1 MSTSP
6 PPYFHP
12 LCVFARTSFDSI
24 SSIWP
29 FFFVCS
35 VVEKWKTKKR
45 PQSLYESIEILV
57 EPFMA
62 PQVYVQSSVCFVSL
76 FRVAVQ
82 RVSVF
87 DLLADGLKLSHELSP
102 FMHGQTHH
110 RGINLSFL
118 TFAKSRLEIGKS

>member
-1 MSTSP
+1 
-6 PPYFHP
+6 
-12 LCVFARTSFDSI
+12 
-24 SSIWP
+24 
-29 FFFVCS
+29 
-35 VVEKWKTKKR
+35 
-45 PQSLYESIEILV
+45 
-57 EPFMA
+57 MA
-62 PQVYVQSSVCFVSL
+62 PQVCVQSSVCFVSL

-118 TFAKSRLEIGKS
+118 TFAKSRLEIGKSWLCPRKATDIRVYVSALWSQKQEALTSS

>member
-1 MSTSP
+1 M
-6 PPYFHP
+6 
-12 LCVFARTSFDSI
+12 
-24 SSIWP
+24 
-29 FFFVCS
+29 
-35 VVEKWKTKKR
+35 EKWKTKKK
-45 PQSLYESIEILV
+45 PQSLYESIEIFGRAFHGPSGV
-57 EPFMA
+57 C
-62 PQVYVQSSVCFVSL
+62 VQSSVCFVSL